1 MNDLINV
8 AEFTLDK
15 ELRTDPKKIAA
26 IIKEV
31 SESIYECRGDLC
43 EIKKRGYI
51 GRIMNNNVGDLA
63 SVMLKQNDAIGVFM
77 NIIQAIIVLNLQNT
91 FMLGQIQQEL
101 ANLSEVPGSFSNE
114 YLDMAKEMIDE
125 SYQVALN
132 SNKKM
137 DLLEEKVLKL
147 EKGNKKLKFINIV
160 AIILV
165 VILNM

>member
-8 AEFTLDK
+8 ADFALDK
-15 ELRTDPKKIAA
+15 ELRTNPKKIAA
-26 IIKEV
+26 IIKEM
-31 SESIYECRGDLC
+31 SESIDDCKDDLC
-43 EIKKRGYI
+43 EIKNRGLLKR
-51 GRIMNNNVGDLA
+51 MTNNNTRDLA
-63 SVMLKQNDAIGVFM
+63 SVMLKQNEAIGVFM

-101 ANLSEVPGSFSNE
+101 ANLSETTGGFSNE
-114 YLDMAKEMIDE
+114 YLDMAKEMLDE

-132 SNKKM
+132 SNKKI

-147 EKGNKKLKFINIV
+147 EKGNKKLKFINIA

>member
-8 AEFTLDK
+8 ADFTLDK
-15 ELRTDPKKIAA
+15 KLRTDPKKIAA
-26 IIKEV
+26 VIKEV
-31 SESIYECRGDLC
+31 SESIDNCKDDLC
-43 EIKKRGYI
+43 EIKNRGLFKRV
-51 GRIMNNNVGDLA
+51 MNNNVRDLA
-63 SVMLKQNDAIGVFM
+63 SVMLKQNEAIGVFM

-101 ANLSEVPGSFSNE
+101 ANLSETPGSFSNE

-132 SNKKM
+132 SNKKI

-147 EKGNKKLKFINIV
+147 EKGNKKLKFINIA

-165 VILNM
+165 VLLNL

>member
-8 AEFTLDK
+8 ADFTLDK
-15 ELRTDPKKIAA
+15 KLRTDPKKIAA
-26 IIKEV
+26 VIKEV
-31 SESIYECRGDLC
+31 SESIDNCKDDLC
-43 EIKKRGYI
+43 EIKNRGLFKRV
-51 GRIMNNNVGDLA
+51 MNNNVRDLA
-63 SVMLKQNDAIGVFM
+63 SVMLKQNEAIGVFM

-101 ANLSEVPGSFSNE
+101 ANLSEAPGSFSNE

-132 SNKKM
+132 SNKKI

-147 EKGNKKLKFINIV
+147 EKGNKKLKFINIA

-165 VILNM
+165 VLLNL